1 MTVEP
6 SPLRP
11 TRDPRVTLDDLVE
24 VLLNKGAVLHLD
36 LIVAVSDVPL
46 IGVSLRAAVAGM
58 ETMLEY
64 GMMRNWDE
72 ATRAWAERSAARRTI
87 DLRDGERVISRMSGG
102 HLLTEGPN
110 RTWRPGVVW
119 LTDQRLA
126 VVRDEPREVLWES
139 DLGAVRG
146 VRLAPEPTV
155 GGEERLRVRVALADG
170 TEELLSAQDPER
182 LHGHLTDAC
191 AGRLDNALR
200 HTSPA
205 VEERPLAQGRL
216 WFHEP
221 RRSGPLWRC
230 GQGRLTGEALAW
242 KSPMDSRPA
251 LVVPTA
257 EITGVRRTALGTSPA
272 GDGEV
277 LVLRARGWGEVLL
290 AADDPAPWTQALT
303 TAGSMPPAA

>member
-102 HLLTEGPN
+102 HLATEGPSH
-110 RTWRPGVVW
+110 TWRPGTVW

-139 DLGAVRG
+139 ELGVVRG
-146 VRLAPEPTV
+146 VRLAPESTV

-170 TEELLSAQDPER
+170 TEELLSAQDPEG
-182 LHGHLTDAC
+182 LHDHLTDAC
-191 AGRLDNALR
+191 AGRLDNAFW

-205 VEERPLAQGRL
+205 VEERPLAEGRL

-221 RRSGPLWRC
+221 RRGGPLWRC
-230 GQGRLTGEALAW
+230 GQGRLTGEALTW

-257 EITGVRRTALGTSPA
+257 EITDVRRTANGTSPA

-277 LVLRARGWGEVLL
+277 LVLRAMGRGEVLL
-290 AADDPAPWTQALT
+290 AAGDSVPWTQALT
-303 TAGSMPPAA
+303 MAGSLPPAA